1 MSATDQNFA
10 ARDRVRAALKVWVL
24 TVSGAGSVVL
34 ATLALNRP
42 Y

>member
-1 MSATDQNFA
+1 MSATDSNYA
-10 ARDRVRAALKVWVL
+10 ARDRIRAVLKVWVL
-24 TVSGAGSVVL
+24 TVSGAASVVL